1 MAVVLIVSADGQ
13 SLDRVAGE
21 FDADAYAVERVPSAE
36 AALAA
41 VRRTAPDAIV
51 VAATLPDME
60 LAELCRLLRRAP
72 RVTPHTPIFIVG
84 ELASRDARLAVLRAG
99 ASDVLGEPLDVAE
112 LLIKLDSYA
121 QLKTLAEQMQSGSHV
136 DRETGLYNLQGLSRR
151 VEELGA
157 LSVRAHGALAC
168 LVLAIEVE
176 DDHALADVTAFCA
189 QAIKG
194 GVRHSDVSGRIA
206 AAEFAVVAP
215 RSGTT
220 ARCDV
225 ARTTPPA
232 PSRRSCCAP
241 ATTRSVTSRTPRVA
255 RAICSCGRAGRGTTP
270 TRNRVSAGSDHPRSE
285 QPMKNPSPGGAY
297 RVTRRRACFGRGG
310 ERRG

>member
-112 LLIKLDSYA
+112 LLIKLDTYA

-215 RSGTT
+215 RTGTT
-220 ARCDV
+220 GAIQLAQRL
-225 ARTTPPA
+225 AGEMR
-232 PSRRSCCAP
+232 RRSHDAAGAVP
-241 ATTRSVTSRTPRVA
+241 SFLL
-255 RAICSCGRAGRGTTP
+255 RAGYDAVGNLAYAP
-270 TRNRVSAGSDHPRSE
+270 GSASDLLVR
-285 QPMKNPSPGGAY
+285 A
-297 RVTRRRACFGRGG
+297 RRAWHDADAESRLGWIRPS
-310 ERRG
+310 EE

>member
-189 QAIKG
+189 QA
-194 GVRHSDVSGRIA
+194 
-206 AAEFAVVAP
+206 
-215 RSGTT
+215 
-220 ARCDV
+220 
-225 ARTTPPA
+225 
-232 PSRRSCCAP
+232 
-241 ATTRSVTSRTPRVA
+241 TTRSVTSRTPRVA

>member
-1 MAVVLIVSADGQ
+1 MGVVLIVSADGQ
-13 SLDRVAGE
+13 SLDPVVGELEAG
-21 FDADAYAVERVPSAE
+21 ACAVVLVPSAQ

-51 VAATLPDME
+51 VAATVPDME
-60 LAELCRLLRRAP
+60 LAELCRLLRGAP

-84 ELASRDARLAVLRAG
+84 ALASRDARLAVLRAG

-112 LLIKLDSYA
+112 LLIKLDTYA
-121 QLKTLAEQMQSGSHV
+121 QLKTLAEQMQSSSHV

-176 DDHALADVTAFCA
+176 DDDALADVAAFCA

-194 GVRHSDVSGRIA
+194 GVRHSDVPGRIA
-206 AAEFAVVAP
+206 TAEFAVVAP
-215 RSGTT
+215 WTGANGAILLTQRLAGVM
-220 ARCDV
+220 R
-225 ARTTPPA
+225 
-232 PSRRSCCAP
+232 RRSHAG
-241 ATTRSVTSRTPRVA
+241 A
-255 RAICSCGRAGRGTTP
+255 RAVPSFQLRTGYDAVA
-270 TRNRVSAGSDHPRSE
+270 NLAYAPRSA
-285 QPMKNPSPGGAY
+285 SDLLVRA
-297 RVTRRRACFGRGG
+297 RRASHDTDADSPLSWIRPDAG
-310 ERRG
+310 

>member
-84 ELASRDARLAVLRAG
+84 ELASRDARL
-99 ASDVLGEPLDVAE
+99 E
-112 LLIKLDSYA
+112 
-121 QLKTLAEQMQSGSHV
+121 TLAEQMQSGSHV

-215 RSGTT
+215 RTGTT
-220 ARCDV
+220 GAIQLAQRL
-225 ARTTPPA
+225 AGEMR
-232 PSRRSCCAP
+232 RRSHDAAGAVP
-241 ATTRSVTSRTPRVA
+241 SFLL
-255 RAICSCGRAGRGTTP
+255 RAGYDAVGNLAYAP
-270 TRNRVSAGSDHPRSE
+270 GSASDLLVR
-285 QPMKNPSPGGAY
+285 A
-297 RVTRRRACFGRGG
+297 RRAWHDADAESRLGWIRPS
-310 ERRG
+310 EE